1 MKARLLLLAV
11 PLLLAGCGA
20 TPTTSGV
27 ASVGDAAQPTA
38 SASASASAPVDRGEA
53 QLKFAQCMRENGVDM
68 ADPNG
73 SGMVRIQAKKGEGDK
88 TEKAMKECRPLME
101 GAVGDRGAAP
111 DPKRL
116 DEMVKFAQC
125 MREQG
130 IDMPDPVAGGG
141 FKVRMP
147 KDGEQKMKAAQEACE
162 EFAPEM
168 MKKSGQ

>member
-20 TPTTSGV
+20 APTTSGV
-27 ASVGDAAQPTA
+27 ASVGDGTAQP
-38 SASASASAPVDRGEA
+38 SASASASAPADRAEA

-68 ADPNG
+68 PDPDG
-73 SGMVRIQAKKGEGDK
+73 SGMVRIQGKKGEGDK
-88 TEKAMKECRPLME
+88 TEKAMKECQHFMKDV
-101 GAVGDRGAAP
+101 VGDRNAAP

-116 DEMVKFAQC
+116 DEMLKYAQC

-130 IDMPDPVAGGG
+130 IDMPDPEPGGG
-141 FKVRMP
+141 IRLRMP
-147 KDGEQKMKAAQEACE
+147 KGGEQKMKAAQEACK

-168 MKKSGQ
+168 KKSGQ

>member
-27 ASVGDAAQPTA
+27 ASAGDGTAQPP
-38 SASASASAPVDRGEA
+38 ASASASAPADRGEP

-68 ADPNG
+68 ADPDG
-73 SGMVRIQAKKGEGDK
+73 SGRVRIQGKKGEEGK
-88 TEKAMKECRPLME
+88 TEKAMKECQHFME
-101 GAVGDRGAAP
+101 GAVGDKGAAP

-116 DEMVKFAQC
+116 DEVVKYAQC

-130 IDMPDPVAGGG
+130 VDMPDPGPDGRLILKLSEG
-141 FKVRMP
+141 
-147 KDGEQKMKAAQEACE
+147 GEQKMKAAEEACK
-162 EFAPEM
+162 EFAPDM
-168 MKKSGQ
+168 NRSGQ